1 MTKLEELKERLNAI
15 PKDYFDDCEGGEIT
29 GGVDFELL
37 QLVSKDVPWLIAEVE
52 RLRAALRTVAAHQG
66 ASCDFC
72 GGAREADDWE
82 TQNHSPTCE
91 VYTPDGE
98 VK

>member
-37 QLVSKDVPWLIAEVE
+37 QLVSKDVPWLISEVE
-52 RLRAALRTVAAHQG
+52 RLRRVLGEYWPSNVSS
-66 ASCDFC
+66 SCAWC
-72 GGAREADDWE
+72 GEGNPCADE
-82 TQNHSPTCE
+82 CQAF
-91 VYTPDGE
+91 TPDGE